1 MFLLV
6 YTQTKKAASTTKAQ
20 PLRTVILFGIHYC
33 SWNVSLAVQT
43 AWIKLPV
50 IKSNFFPAPAEI
62 LLRVTGLIRCLLAR
76 TAS

>member
-6 YTQTKKAASTTKAQ
+6 CTQTKKKAVSTTKAQ

-33 SWNVSLAVQT
+33 SRNVSLAVQT

-50 IKSNFFPAPAEI
+50 IKSNFFQ
-62 LLRVTGLIRCLLAR
+62 LLQKYYCVSLD
-76 TAS
+76 